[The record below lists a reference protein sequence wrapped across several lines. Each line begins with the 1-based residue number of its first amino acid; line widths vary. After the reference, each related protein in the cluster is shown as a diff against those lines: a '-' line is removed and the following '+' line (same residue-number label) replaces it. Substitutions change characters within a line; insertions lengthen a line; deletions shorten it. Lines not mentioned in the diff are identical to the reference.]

1 MDFSIAEST
10 QEMLGRIRNFVET
23 ELYPLEPEFLEKP
36 FKDMLPVM
44 AEKRKMVQD
53 MGLWLPQI
61 EKEYGGLGLS
71 LLEHGLVS
79 AELGKSP
86 VGNYAFN
93 CQAPDSGN
101 MEILIKFGTDAQKDK
116 YLKRL
121 LAGEIR
127 SCFSMTEPDF
137 PGSNPTWMGTT
148 AEKDGDDYVINGKKW
163 FTSSADGAEFAVVM
177 AVTNP
182 EAHRHMRASQILV
195 PLDTPGMTL
204 TANTSCMGHRGD
216 DWASHGEITY
226 ENCRVPQANLLGPEG
241 GGFMMAQER
250 LGPGRIHHC
259 MRWIGIAER
268 AFDLMCAYAA
278 KREVAPG
285 RPLGT
290 RQIIQAWISESRV
303 QINAARLMVLHAA
316 WMIDNIGQK
325 DARNEVSMIKFNTAN
340 MMMDVLDRAIQVH
353 GGLGIT
359 DYTPLA
365 FFWRHER
372 AGRIY
377 DGADEVHK
385 VSLAK
390 RLLQPYMEGLG
401 QG

>member
-1 MDFSIAEST
+1 MDFSIPEST

-23 ELYPLEPEFLEKP
+23 ELYPLESEFLEKK
-36 FKDMLPVM
+36 FRDMLPVL
-44 AEKRKMVQD
+44 AEKRQMVRD

-61 EKEYGGLGLS
+61 EKEHGGLGLS

-101 MEILIKFGTDAQKDK
+101 MEILIKFGSPEHHEK
-116 YLKRL
+116 YLKPL

-163 FTSSADGAEFAVVM
+163 FTSSADGATFAVVM

-204 TANTSCMGHRGD
+204 TANTPCMGHRGD
-216 DWASHGEITY
+216 DWTSHGEITY
-226 ENCRVPQANLLGPEG
+226 ENCRVPQSNLLGPEG

-290 RQIIQAWISESRV
+290 QQIIQAWISESRV

-316 WMIDNIGQK
+316 WMIDNVGQK

-390 RLLQPYMEGLG
+390 RLLQPYMDNLE